1 MTKRKR
7 LPRKLKQK
15 MKKTRKAMENLPM
28 PLPPVNTSRSIE
40 TIPNISLSETPI
52 VSLSATANEH
62 RYAGILIANE
72 HRKDDKGTLGGVLV
86 SDKGIHYGV
95 TCFHVVKQNNQ
106 NFNTFLPEES
116 VTVISEKGDKIG
128 VFNAE
133 TAFINSKLDIALI
146 ELIDKFDNEKIG
158 SPTKF
163 VEIHDLQAGT
173 EVYFLNDRIKKKANG
188 VIRKVNQKGNWRLGK
203 YENTIFVS
211 TVLDDENCERISD
224 EGDSGSWL
232 LRVSDNALVGVVFAN
247 SFTSTFVM
255 PITEVLDA
263 FKKKNI
269 TLSLNKQL

>member
-7 LPRKLKQK
+7 ISRRAKKK
-15 MKKTRKAMENLPM
+15 MKKTIPIEDYSPQ
-28 PLPPVNTSRSIE
+28 PVPEMSASRSIE
-40 TIPNISLSETPI
+40 ETTRVNIAKASLNPN
-52 VSLSATANEH
+52 
-62 RYAGILIANE
+62 YAGILIANE
-72 HRKDDKGTLGGVLV
+72 KRKDDKGTLGGVLV
-86 SDKGIHYGV
+86 SDKGVHYGV

-106 NFNTFLPEES
+106 NFNTLLPEES
-116 VTVISEKGDKIG
+116 VVVISEKGDKIG

-146 ELIDKFDNEKIG
+146 ELTQKFNNEKIG

-163 VEIHDLQAGT
+163 VDSIDLKIGT

-211 TVLDDENCERISD
+211 TVLDEDTCERISD

-247 SFTSTFVM
+247 SLTSTFVM
-255 PITEVLDA
+255 PITDVIDA
-263 FKKKNI
+263 FKHKNI
-269 TLSLNKQL
+269 TLTLNILP

>member
-1 MTKRKR
+1 
-7 LPRKLKQK
+7 
-15 MKKTRKAMENLPM
+15 MKKARKTKENLPM
-28 PLPPVNTSRSIE
+28 PIPEMNTSRSIE
-40 TIPNISLSETPI
+40 VIPTISLSETPI
-52 VSLSATANEH
+52 VSLSTPINEH

-86 SDKGIHYGV
+86 SDKGVHYGV

-116 VTVISEKGDKIG
+116 FVVISDKGDKIG

-146 ELIDKFDNEKIG
+146 ELIDKFGNEKIG

-163 VEIHDLQAGT
+163 VAIQDLELGT
-173 EVYFLNDRIKKKANG
+173 EVYFFNDRIKKKANG
-188 VIRKVNQKGNWRLGK
+188 VIRKINQKGNWRLGK

-232 LRVSDNALVGVVFAN
+232 LRVADNALVGVVFAN
-247 SFTSTFVM
+247 TFTSTFVM
-255 PITEVLDA
+255 PISEVLDA

-269 TLSLNKQL
+269 TLTLNIQL

>member
-7 LPRKLKQK
+7 LPRKLKKK
-15 MKKTRKAMENLPM
+15 MKKAKKSVKNFPPPM
-28 PLPPVNTSRSIE
+28 PQMSASRNIE
-40 TIPNISLSETPI
+40 TIPMVSLSETPV
-52 VSLSATANEH
+52 VSLSSAKNEF

-72 HRKDDKGTLGGVLV
+72 QRKDDKGTLGGVLV
-86 SDKGIHYGV
+86 SDKGVHYGV

-106 NFNTFLPEES
+106 NFSTFLPEES
-116 VTVISEKGDKIG
+116 VTVVSEKGDKIG
-128 VFNAE
+128 IFNAE
-133 TAFINSKLDIALI
+133 TAFINTKLDIALI
-146 ELIDKFDNEKIG
+146 ELNDIFGNEKIG
-158 SPTKF
+158 SPSKF
-163 VEIHDLQAGT
+163 VEIPDLQLGT

-255 PITEVLDA
+255 PITEVIDA

-269 TLSLNKQL
+269 ILSLNKKL